1 MRLYIDTA
9 SGNLINEPSYK
20 LPVGTLT
27 FKRGDHTTIN
37 LSFVSGTSL
46 TAATTARQIIFGLKE
61 SGKYDGSFIVSTSAF
76 TVYNTNQYVF
86 NPSLNT
92 TSLNALLCALDGDDT
107 NDVAT
112 ITLMGEFTWSDDSG
126 STWYTTNTFDAVI
139 DNDVIKNVE
148 GSPTTQPTPEDWLNT
163 YSNGTSISST
173 NFAVK
178 NADNHFTANQTIHG
192 NLSASGILRVGLNAG
207 LGGAT
212 DADTVFIGTNAG
224 TIASSVEHVNFLGNK
239 AGYGATSA
247 SYSNFM
253 GYQAGDNATDATHSN
268 FMGRQAGYNAYSA
281 NNSNFIGQCAGNH
294 ACCAKHSNFLGCEA
308 GRNAQN
314 ACYSNFI
321 GFTAGKYAT
330 AAYDSNFI
338 GDYAGLCACDAKF
351 SNFIGTGAG
360 YNACYASYAQ
370 FIGRFAGC
378 GANIAGSAVFIG
390 DSAGQLAA
398 YSGNSIFLGFNAGA
412 SATCACNSQFI
423 GGNAGASAIYA
434 SYSTFIGDAAGLNAI
449 SASNSIAIGAGAMPT
464 GPNQLVFGSAAHPLS
479 TIPGGAGTLSDA
491 VSGLRI
497 MVNDRMFTLPLLG

>member
-107 NDVAT
+107 NDVSSV
-112 ITLMGEFTWSDDSG
+112 TLMGEFTWSDDSG

-268 FMGRQAGYNAYSA
+268 FMGRQAGYNAYAA
-281 NNSNFIGQCAGNH
+281 NNSNFIGQCAGH
-294 ACCAKHSNFLGCEA
+294 YAYCAKHSNFLGCEA
-308 GRNAQN
+308 GMNAQN

-321 GFTAGKYAT
+321 GRRAGYQAT
-330 AAYDSNFI
+330 NAYYSVFLGDGAGNAATGAYCSNFI
-338 GDYAGLCACDAKF
+338 G
-351 SNFIGTGAG
+351 SQAG
-360 YNACYASYAQ
+360 YQAS
-370 FIGRFAGC
+370 
-378 GANIAGSAVFIG
+378 SA
-390 DSAGQLAA
+390 SK
-398 YSGNSIFLGFNAGA
+398 
-412 SATCACNSQFI
+412 SQFI
-423 GGNAGASAIYA
+423 GNAAGFGAGSSPNAVFVGDNAGNGADYASHSIFIGNAAGA
-434 SYSTFIGDAAGLNAI
+434 AAVGAYD
-449 SASNSIAIGAGAMPT
+449 SIAIGSGAAPD
-464 GPNQLVFGSAAHPLS
+464 GPNQLVLASAAHPLS
-479 TIPGGAGTLSDA
+479 VIPGGSLTTS

-497 MVNDRMFTLPLLG
+497 KVNGVMFTLPLI